1 MVKFKT
7 VHSKTY
13 SNSENVQ
20 NKLQNKA
27 PQKTVE
33 TRETQ
38 KCPSIKTKNLNRLNL
53 KTPVERFKNIPKPRI
68 N

>member
-1 MVKFKT
+1 MVKFKN

-20 NKLQNKA
+20 NKP
-27 PQKTVE
+27 PQKTAE

-38 KCPSIKTKNLNRLNL
+38 KCPSIKTENLNRINL
-53 KTPVERFKNIPKPRI
+53 KTQVERFENIPKTRI